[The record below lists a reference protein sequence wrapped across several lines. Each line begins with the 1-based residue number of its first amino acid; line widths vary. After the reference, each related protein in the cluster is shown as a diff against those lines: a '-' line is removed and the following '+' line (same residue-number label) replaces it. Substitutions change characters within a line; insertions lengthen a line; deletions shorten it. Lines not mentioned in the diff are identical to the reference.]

1 MASKQVELFS
11 LEHCNL
17 SGLQKLKFVVHGN
30 ICKREKAYI
39 PQVNAKNFLLLLN
52 LFGL

>member
-17 SGLQKLKFVVHGN
+17 SGLQKLKYLVHGN

-39 PQVNAKNFLLLLN
+39 PQINAKHFVLLMNLL
-52 LFGL
+52 GL